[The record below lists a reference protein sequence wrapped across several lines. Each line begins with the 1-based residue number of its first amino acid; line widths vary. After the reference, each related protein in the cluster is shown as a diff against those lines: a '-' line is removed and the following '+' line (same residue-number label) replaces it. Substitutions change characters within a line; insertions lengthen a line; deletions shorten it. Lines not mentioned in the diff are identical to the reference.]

1 MVRPGL
7 EELRPPV
14 ERRAAG
20 ATTAA
25 PRPQSRPRP
34 AQAYDSPRRRQPDEP
49 EIPDRRP
56 SSTVDRGLILLVVF
70 TASALLIVA
79 LVVLVG
85 AVGSWWILIPV
96 MMADLAVTAAV
107 LVTVARLIEGDS

>member
-1 MVRPGL
+1 MVRPRL
-7 EELRPPV
+7 EEPRPPV
-14 ERRAAG
+14 ERRPARA
-20 ATTAA
+20 TAA
-25 PRPQSRPRP
+25 VPRPESRARTAP
-34 AQAYDSPRRRQPDEP
+34 ACASTGRRQPDEP
-49 EIPDRRP
+49 CKPDRRP
-56 SSTVDRGLILLVVF
+56 PPPVDRGLILLVVF

-107 LVTVARLIEGDS
+107 LVTVAKLIEGDS